1 MAKLTFSMDDDT
13 VRTLRRAAERTGK
26 TQSAVVR
33 EAITRYEANTD
44 RLTEEERQRMV
55 RLFDELLS
63 RPPDRTQV
71 DVDTEIREIR
81 RARRHGGRRTRVE

>member
-1 MAKLTFSMDDDT
+1 MDDDT

-63 RPPDRTQV
+63 RPPDRTQAEV
-71 DVDTEIREIR
+71 DAEIREIR
-81 RARRHGGRRTRVE
+81 RARRHGGRRTLVE